1 MHDDHPTSDFPSH
14 RGPDSGAETSHEA
27 SAPRTRRP
35 IHNAPDIP
43 DAVGP
48 FTIIE
53 AIGEGGMG
61 TVYLARQD
69 NPDREVALKLIRPG
83 YASRKVLKRFDLEAQ
98 LLGRLQHPGI
108 AQIYQAGTYESGHGP
123 QPPQPYFAMELVR
136 GEPLDVYA
144 DTHKLGTRARL
155 ELIAKVADA
164 VHHAHQKGIVH
175 RDLKPSNILVTADG
189 QPKILDFGVA
199 RATDSDIQV
208 TTIQT
213 DVGQIIGTIPYMS
226 PEQITGDP
234 AQIDVR
240 SDVYALGVV
249 LYELLAG
256 RLPYDLERKLIH
268 DAARTIREDDPT
280 PLSTI
285 NKTFRGDVET
295 ITSKALEKTK
305 DRRYQTASELA
316 EDIRRYLDNKPIV
329 ARRAS
334 TLYQLSKFARRNRI
348 LVGGIAAVFLVL
360 VAGVIVSTGQAIR
373 ATRAEKTAQ
382 TSLGEAEA
390 TVSFLDSMLAAVD
403 PGQMGK
409 DVTVRAVLDR
419 SSKSIDTDFADR
431 PLVAARLHATIGK
444 TYNALGIFD
453 ESVTHTK
460 KALDLRTANLGPDH
474 PDTLAM
480 RTALGARTMEAG
492 DFEQGEQILTSAL
505 ADHTRILGR
514 SHPNTVE
521 CISALATVYSTATD
535 LEKALPLLRESLEL
549 NRQIH
554 GPRSEEAISAA
565 NTLAMS
571 LIDIVAF
578 EEAEPLLKQ
587 AVKDAIDV
595 LGPENPYTLDVRSN
609 LAWLYY
615 MQRRLDEAIA
625 LNEEV
630 LEIKVRVLGETHP
643 ATMTTL
649 SNLAIAYK
657 DAGYLDKAEPLF
669 RKELDIERATLG
681 EDHPNFLVT
690 LTNFARFLAHEKR
703 FAEAIPLFE
712 QSVASHQKNMPAD
725 FVGTGFTLAF
735 YGGCLR
741 DAGRFEES
749 EQRFLQ
755 AKPIFEANFPP
766 DHPTQS
772 KLILDIADLYDAWG
786 KPDKAAEWRAQL
798 PPKSPEPSDAPTE

>member
-1 MHDDHPTSDFPSH
+1 MRDDRPTSDYPPR
-14 RGPDSGAETSHEA
+14 RGPDSGAETAHEA
-27 SAPRTRRP
+27 SAPGTRRP
-35 IHNAPDIP
+35 MRDAPDIP

-108 AQIYQAGTYESGHGP
+108 AQIYQAGTYESGRG
-123 QPPQPYFAMELVR
+123 PQPYFAMELVR

-144 DTHKLGTRARL
+144 ESHSLGTRARL
-155 ELIAKVADA
+155 ELIAKIADA

-268 DAARTIREDDPT
+268 DAARMIREDDPT

-295 ITSKALEKTK
+295 IASKALEKTK

-316 EDIRRYLDNKPIV
+316 DDIRRYLDNKPIV

-334 TLYQLSKFARRNRI
+334 TLYQLSKFAKRNRI

-360 VAGVIVSTGQAIR
+360 VGGVIVSTGQAIR
-373 ATRAEKTAQ
+373 ATRAEQIAQ
-382 TSLGEAEA
+382 TSLAEAEA
-390 TVSFLDSMLAAVD
+390 TVTFLDSMLAAVD

-409 DVTVRAVLDR
+409 DVTVRAVLDE
-419 SSKSIDTDFADR
+419 SSKSIDTDFANR

-444 TYNALGIFD
+444 TYDALGIYD
-453 ESVTHTK
+453 QALAHTQ

-480 RTALGARTMEAG
+480 RTALGSATMEAG

-514 SHPNTVE
+514 SHPSTVA
-521 CISALATVYSTATD
+521 CISALATLYATATD
-535 LEKALPLLRESLEL
+535 IEKAIPLLRESLEL

-565 NTLAMS
+565 NTLAML
-571 LIDIVAF
+571 LIDMNAF
-578 EEAEPLLKQ
+578 DEAEHLLEQ
-587 AVKDAIDV
+587 AVKDAADV
-595 LGPENPYTLDVRSN
+595 LGPENPYTLDTRSN

-630 LEIKVRVLGETHP
+630 LEVKARVLGETHP

-669 RKELDIERATLG
+669 RKELEIERSTLG

-690 LTNFARFLAHEKR
+690 LTNFARFLAQEER
-703 FAEAIPLFE
+703 FDEAIPLFE
-712 QSVASHQKNMPAD
+712 QSVASHEKNMPAD

-741 DAGRFEES
+741 DCKRFEES
-749 EQRFLQ
+749 ERRFLQ
-755 AKPIFEANFPP
+755 ARPIFEANFPP
-766 DHPTQS
+766 DHPTRAR
-772 KLILDIADLYDAWG
+772 LILDIADLYDAWG
-786 KPDKAAEWRAQL
+786 KPDTAAEWRAQL
-798 PPKSPEPSDAPTE
+798 PPKSAEPSGEAAD